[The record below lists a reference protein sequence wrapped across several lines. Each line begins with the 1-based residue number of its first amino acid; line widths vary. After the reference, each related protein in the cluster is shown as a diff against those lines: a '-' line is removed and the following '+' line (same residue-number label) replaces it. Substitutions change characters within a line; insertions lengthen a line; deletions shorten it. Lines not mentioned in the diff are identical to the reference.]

1 MFVLK
6 LETISKEKFM
16 TIKIALL
23 GFGTVAK
30 GIPYLLKENQDKLLS
45 LEGEDI
51 VIDKVL
57 VRDNE
62 SRQRFINQG
71 FTYNFVTEINTI
83 LQDPQIDIVVEL
95 IGGIEPAKTYLSQ
108 ALGFGKHIVTANKDL
123 IALHG
128 KELMDLADARGL
140 ALFYEGAVAGGIPI
154 LRTLSHSFASDK
166 MTRLLGIL
174 NGTSNFM
181 LTKMFEEGWSY
192 EQALKKAQELGYAES
207 DPTNDVEGI
216 DTAYKATIL
225 SQFGFGMPIDFD
237 DVNYKGISSIRSED
251 VEVAQE
257 MGFAIKLV
265 ADLRETPTGIS
276 VDVSP
281 TLISQKHP
289 LAAVN
294 HVMNA
299 VFIESIGIGQ
309 SLFYGPGAGQNPT
322 ATSVLADIID
332 ISRSIRSQIKIKPM
346 NTYHCP
352 CRLSMQ
358 SDIFNEY
365 YLAISL
371 RNAEDSDTLGR
382 YFEQENIGLKNVIEK
397 ALGDKQ
403 QEIYVLT
410 DEVSQEKITQ
420 FIEEFPESGVIQ
432 LINVFKV
439 IGG

>member
-1 MFVLK
+1 
-6 LETISKEKFM
+6 M

-30 GIPYLLKENQDKLLS
+30 GIPYLLKENQHKLLS

-95 IGGIEPAKTYLSQ
+95 MGGIEPAKTYLSQ

-207 DPTNDVEGI
+207 DPTNDVEGV

>member
-1 MFVLK
+1 
-6 LETISKEKFM
+6 M

-30 GIPYLLKENQDKLLS
+30 GIPYLLKENQHKLLS

-95 IGGIEPAKTYLSQ
+95 MGGIELAKTYLSQ

-216 DTAYKATIL
+216 DIAYKATIL

>member
-1 MFVLK
+1 
-6 LETISKEKFM
+6 M

-30 GIPYLLKENQDKLLS
+30 GIPYLLKENQHKLLS

-95 IGGIEPAKTYLSQ
+95 MGGIEPAKTYLSQ

-265 ADLRETPTGIS
+265 ADLRETPSGIS

-420 FIEEFPESGVIQ
+420 FIEEFSESGVIQ

>member
-1 MFVLK
+1 
-6 LETISKEKFM
+6 M

-30 GIPYLLKENQDKLLS
+30 GIPYLLKENQHKLLS
-45 LEGEDI
+45 LESEDI

-95 IGGIEPAKTYLSQ
+95 MGGIEPAKTYLSQ

-352 CRLSMQ
+352 CSLSMQ

>member
-1 MFVLK
+1 
-6 LETISKEKFM
+6 M

-30 GIPYLLKENQDKLLS
+30 GIPYLLKENQHKLLS

-95 IGGIEPAKTYLSQ
+95 MGGIEPAKTYLSQ

-371 RNAEDSDTLGR
+371 RNAEDSATLGR

>member
-1 MFVLK
+1 
-6 LETISKEKFM
+6 M

-95 IGGIEPAKTYLSQ
+95 MGGIEPAKTYLSQ

-128 KELMDLADARGL
+128 KELIDLADARGL

-154 LRTLSHSFASDK
+154 LRILSHSFASDK

-265 ADLRETPTGIS
+265 ADLRETPSGIS

-281 TLISQKHP
+281 TLISQEHP

-332 ISRSIRSQIKIKPM
+332 ISRSIQSQIKIKPM

-371 RNAEDSDTLGR
+371 RNVEDSDTLGR

-410 DEVSQEKITQ
+410 DEVSQEKVTQ
-420 FIEEFPESGVIQ
+420 FIEEFPENGVIQ

>member
-1 MFVLK
+1 
-6 LETISKEKFM
+6 M

-30 GIPYLLKENQDKLLS
+30 GIPYLLKENQHKLLS
-45 LEGEDI
+45 LESEDI

-95 IGGIEPAKTYLSQ
+95 MGGIEPAKTYLSQ

-265 ADLRETPTGIS
+265 TDLRETPTGIS

>member
-1 MFVLK
+1 
-6 LETISKEKFM
+6 M

-30 GIPYLLKENQDKLLS
+30 GIPYLLKENQHKLLS

-51 VIDKVL
+51 LIDKVL

-62 SRQRFINQG
+62 SCQRFINQG

-95 IGGIEPAKTYLSQ
+95 MGGIEPAKTYLSQ

-216 DTAYKATIL
+216 DAAYKATIL
-225 SQFGFGMPIDFD
+225 SQFGFGMLIDFD

>member
-1 MFVLK
+1 
-6 LETISKEKFM
+6 M

-30 GIPYLLKENQDKLLS
+30 GIPYLLKENQHKLLS

-95 IGGIEPAKTYLSQ
+95 MGGIEPAKTYLSQ

-181 LTKMFEEGWSY
+181 LTKMFEERWSY

>member
-1 MFVLK
+1 
-6 LETISKEKFM
+6 M

-95 IGGIEPAKTYLSQ
+95 MGGIEPAKTYLSQ

-154 LRTLSHSFASDK
+154 LRILSHSFASDK

-265 ADLRETPTGIS
+265 ADLRETPSGIS

-281 TLISQKHP
+281 TLISQEHP

-332 ISRSIRSQIKIKPM
+332 ISRSIQSQIKIKPM

-371 RNAEDSDTLGR
+371 RNVEDSDTLGR

-410 DEVSQEKITQ
+410 DEVSQEKVTQ
-420 FIEEFPESGVIQ
+420 FIEEFPENGVIQ

>member
-1 MFVLK
+1 
-6 LETISKEKFM
+6 M

-30 GIPYLLKENQDKLLS
+30 GIPYLLKENQHKLLS

-95 IGGIEPAKTYLSQ
+95 MGGIEPAKTYLSQ

-397 ALGDKQ
+397 SLGDKQ

>member
-1 MFVLK
+1 
-6 LETISKEKFM
+6 M

-30 GIPYLLKENQDKLLS
+30 GIPYLLKENQHKLLS

-57 VRDNE
+57 VKDNE

-95 IGGIEPAKTYLSQ
+95 MGGIEPAKTYLSQ

>member
-1 MFVLK
+1 
-6 LETISKEKFM
+6 M

-30 GIPYLLKENQDKLLS
+30 GIPYLLKENQHKLLS
-45 LEGEDI
+45 LESEDI

-95 IGGIEPAKTYLSQ
+95 MEGIEPAKTYLSQ

>member
-1 MFVLK
+1 
-6 LETISKEKFM
+6 M

-30 GIPYLLKENQDKLLS
+30 GIPYLLKENQHKLLS

-95 IGGIEPAKTYLSQ
+95 MGGIEPAKTYLSQ

-322 ATSVLADIID
+322 ATSVLEDIID

>member
-1 MFVLK
+1 
-6 LETISKEKFM
+6 M

-30 GIPYLLKENQDKLLS
+30 GIPYLLKENQHKLLS

-51 VIDKVL
+51 LIDKVL

-95 IGGIEPAKTYLSQ
+95 MGGIEPAKTYLSQ

-322 ATSVLADIID
+322 ATSILADIID

-397 ALGDKQ
+397 TLGDKQ

>member
-1 MFVLK
+1 
-6 LETISKEKFM
+6 M

-30 GIPYLLKENQDKLLS
+30 GIPYLLKENQHKLLS
-45 LEGEDI
+45 LESEDI

-95 IGGIEPAKTYLSQ
+95 MGGIEPAKTYLSQ

-322 ATSVLADIID
+322 ASSVLADIID

>member
-1 MFVLK
+1 
-6 LETISKEKFM
+6 M

-30 GIPYLLKENQDKLLS
+30 GIPYLLKENQHKLLS

-62 SRQRFINQG
+62 SRQCFINQG

-95 IGGIEPAKTYLSQ
+95 MGGIEPAKTYLSQ

-371 RNAEDSDTLGR
+371 RNTEDSDTLGR

>member
-1 MFVLK
+1 
-6 LETISKEKFM
+6 M

-30 GIPYLLKENQDKLLS
+30 GIPYLLKENQHKLLS

-95 IGGIEPAKTYLSQ
+95 MGGIEPAKTYLSQ

-281 TLISQKHP
+281 TLISKEHP

-397 ALGDKQ
+397 ALDDKQ

>member
-1 MFVLK
+1 
-6 LETISKEKFM
+6 M

-30 GIPYLLKENQDKLLS
+30 GIPYLLKENQHKLLS
-45 LEGEDI
+45 LESEDI

-95 IGGIEPAKTYLSQ
+95 MGGIEPAKTYLSQ

-140 ALFYEGAVAGGIPI
+140 ALFYEGAVTGGIPI

>member
-1 MFVLK
+1 
-6 LETISKEKFM
+6 M

-30 GIPYLLKENQDKLLS
+30 DIPYLLKENQHKLLS

-95 IGGIEPAKTYLSQ
+95 MGGIEPAKTYLSQ

>member
-1 MFVLK
+1 
-6 LETISKEKFM
+6 M

-30 GIPYLLKENQDKLLS
+30 GIPYLLKENQHKLLS

-95 IGGIEPAKTYLSQ
+95 MGGIEPAKTYLSQ

-128 KELMDLADARGL
+128 KELMDLADVRGL

>member
-1 MFVLK
+1 
-6 LETISKEKFM
+6 M

-30 GIPYLLKENQDKLLS
+30 GIPYLLKENQHKLLS

-51 VIDKVL
+51 LIDKVL

-95 IGGIEPAKTYLSQ
+95 MGGIEPAKTYLSQ

>member
-1 MFVLK
+1 
-6 LETISKEKFM
+6 M

-30 GIPYLLKENQDKLLS
+30 GIPYLLKENQHKLLS

-83 LQDPQIDIVVEL
+83 LQDPQINIVVEL
-95 IGGIEPAKTYLSQ
+95 MGGIEPAKTYLSQ

>member
-1 MFVLK
+1 
-6 LETISKEKFM
+6 M

-30 GIPYLLKENQDKLLS
+30 GIPYLLEENQDKLLS

>member
-1 MFVLK
+1 
-6 LETISKEKFM
+6 M

-30 GIPYLLKENQDKLLS
+30 GIPYLLKENQHKLLS

-83 LQDPQIDIVVEL
+83 LQDSQIDIVVEL
-95 IGGIEPAKTYLSQ
+95 MGGIEPAKTYLSQ

-128 KELMDLADARGL
+128 KELMNLADARGL

>member
-1 MFVLK
+1 
-6 LETISKEKFM
+6 M

-154 LRTLSHSFASDK
+154 LRNLSHSFASDK

>member
-1 MFVLK
+1 
-6 LETISKEKFM
+6 M

-30 GIPYLLKENQDKLLS
+30 GIPYLLKENQHKLLS
-45 LEGEDI
+45 LESEDI

-95 IGGIEPAKTYLSQ
+95 MGGIEPAKTYLSQ

-309 SLFYGPGAGQNPT
+309 SLFYGLGAGQNPT

>member
-1 MFVLK
+1 
-6 LETISKEKFM
+6 M

-30 GIPYLLKENQDKLLS
+30 GIPYLLKENQHKLLS
-45 LEGEDI
+45 LESEDI

-95 IGGIEPAKTYLSQ
+95 MGGIEPAKTYLSQ

-397 ALGDKQ
+397 ALGDRQ

>member
-1 MFVLK
+1 
-6 LETISKEKFM
+6 M

-30 GIPYLLKENQDKLLS
+30 GIPYLLKENQHKLLS

-51 VIDKVL
+51 LIDKVL

-95 IGGIEPAKTYLSQ
+95 MGGIEPAKTYLSQ

-216 DTAYKATIL
+216 DAAYKATIL
-225 SQFGFGMPIDFD
+225 SQFGFGMLIDFD

-371 RNAEDSDTLGR
+371 RNAEDSDILGR

>member
-1 MFVLK
+1 
-6 LETISKEKFM
+6 M

-30 GIPYLLKENQDKLLS
+30 GIPYLLKENQHKLLS

-95 IGGIEPAKTYLSQ
+95 MGGIEPAKTYLSQ

-332 ISRSIRSQIKIKPM
+332 ISRSIRSHIKIKPM

>member
-1 MFVLK
+1 
-6 LETISKEKFM
+6 M

-352 CRLSMQ
+352 FRLSMQ

>member
-1 MFVLK
+1 
-6 LETISKEKFM
+6 M

-30 GIPYLLKENQDKLLS
+30 GIPYLLKENQHKLLS
-45 LEGEDI
+45 LESEDI

-95 IGGIEPAKTYLSQ
+95 MGGIEPAKTYLSQ

-322 ATSVLADIID
+322 ATSVLTDIID

>member
-1 MFVLK
+1 
-6 LETISKEKFM
+6 M

-30 GIPYLLKENQDKLLS
+30 GIPYLLKENQHKLLS

-95 IGGIEPAKTYLSQ
+95 MGGIEPAKTYLSQ

-216 DTAYKATIL
+216 DIAYKATIL

>member
-95 IGGIEPAKTYLSQ
+95 MGGIEPAKTYLSQ

-128 KELMDLADARGL
+128 KELIDLADARGL

-154 LRTLSHSFASDK
+154 LRILSHSFASDK

-265 ADLRETPTGIS
+265 ADLRETPSGIS

-281 TLISQKHP
+281 TLISQEHP

-332 ISRSIRSQIKIKPM
+332 ISRSIQSQIKIKPM

-371 RNAEDSDTLGR
+371 RNVEDSDTLGR

-410 DEVSQEKITQ
+410 DEVSQEKVTQ
-420 FIEEFPESGVIQ
+420 FIEEFPENGVIQ

>member
-1 MFVLK
+1 
-6 LETISKEKFM
+6 M

-30 GIPYLLKENQDKLLS
+30 GIPYLLKENQHKLLS

-95 IGGIEPAKTYLSQ
+95 MGGIEPAKTYLSQ

-382 YFEQENIGLKNVIEK
+382 YFEQENIGLKNVLEK

>member
-1 MFVLK
+1 
-6 LETISKEKFM
+6 M

-30 GIPYLLKENQDKLLS
+30 GIPYLLKENQHKLLS

-95 IGGIEPAKTYLSQ
+95 MGGIEPAKTYLSQ

-365 YLAISL
+365 YLAIYL

>member
-1 MFVLK
+1 
-6 LETISKEKFM
+6 M

-30 GIPYLLKENQDKLLS
+30 GIPYLLKENQHKLLS

-95 IGGIEPAKTYLSQ
+95 MGGIEPAKTYLSQ

>member
-1 MFVLK
+1 
-6 LETISKEKFM
+6 M

-30 GIPYLLKENQDKLLS
+30 GIPYLLKENQHKILS

-95 IGGIEPAKTYLSQ
+95 MGGIEPAKTYLSQ

>member
-1 MFVLK
+1 
-6 LETISKEKFM
+6 M

-30 GIPYLLKENQDKLLS
+30 GIPYLLKENQHKLLS
-45 LEGEDI
+45 LESEDI

-95 IGGIEPAKTYLSQ
+95 MGGIEPAKTYLSQ

-299 VFIESIGIGQ
+299 VFIESIGSGQ